1 MSEAEPTPAPS
12 LYDRVGG
19 EAGIEALVGDFYHRV
34 MNDAELAPFFAHVP
48 MEKLMAMQK
57 EFFSEALGGPLF
69 YTGKPLREVHAG
81 RAIQR
86 SHLRLFLGHLLD
98 TVSSLDLDPAEIHAI
113 HSRIA
118 LESDEVTGGNTLA
131 G

>member
-1 MSEAEPTPAPS
+1 MSESENSSAPS

-19 EAGIEALVGDFYHRV
+19 ETGIEALVGDFYRRV
-34 MNDAELAPFFAHVP
+34 MNDSELAPFFAHVP
-48 MEKLMAMQK
+48 MDKLLAMQK

-81 RAIQR
+81 HAIQR
-86 SHLRLFLGHLLD
+86 GHLRLFLGHLLD
-98 TVSSLDLDPAEIHAI
+98 TISTLDLDPAEIHAI

-118 LESDEVTGGNTLA
+118 MESDEVTGGNTLA